1 MTITRYAGSLARQ
14 RAFLAKMAG
23 LRVQV
28 EPENIILFSND
39 RPDTSIY
46 CVSTMVY
53 CVLILDMRTAVVA
66 VGRDFSGAAAK
77 SGHSAADAATDK
89 NA

>member
-1 MTITRYAGSLARQ
+1 
-14 RAFLAKMAG
+14 
-23 LRVQV
+23 
-28 EPENIILFSND
+28 
-39 RPDTSIY
+39 
-46 CVSTMVY
+46 
-53 CVLILDMRTAVVA
+53 VA